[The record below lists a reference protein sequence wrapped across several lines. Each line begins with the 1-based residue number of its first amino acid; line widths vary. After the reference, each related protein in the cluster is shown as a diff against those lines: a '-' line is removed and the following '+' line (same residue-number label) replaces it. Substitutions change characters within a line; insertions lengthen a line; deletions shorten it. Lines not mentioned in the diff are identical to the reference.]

1 MRRRPPHRLVAVAV
15 VMAGLAIAEAQS
27 QQSTSTAQGQAH
39 SSGQSGGQSGLR
51 SKTIHQGELKLEP
64 DPDAFKRPKRD
75 LRLKDGDL
83 VRGSI
88 NIAAAWFSEPT
99 GRYRHFPFGTEQ
111 HPTAVT
117 ISTTGKQVMRYR
129 LPKDSVFEDRTPR
142 LVDIDGDGQEEIV
155 TVRSYERSGAALAVL
170 GIRGNNLE
178 VIAETPPIGTPFRW
192 LNPIGFADFNGDGR
206 NDIAIVVTP
215 HIRGELQI
223 WTLRDGK
230 LELIGDADDVS
241 NHVFGSRHL
250 KLSAIAD
257 FNGDGRPDIVVPS
270 QDRRRLRFLTFTRG
284 NIEELAEMRL
294 PAPAAEDFEVV
305 SVEGRPGVKIGI
317 AGGRS
322 LVVSPCRDI
331 QDWEQADGSC

>member
-1 MRRRPPHRLVAVAV
+1 MRRRLQHLLVAASA
-15 VMAGLAIAEAQS
+15 MLAGLAIAQAQS
-27 QQSTSTAQGQAH
+27 QQQPPSPAGPQ
-39 SSGQSGGQSGLR
+39 GLR
-51 SKTIHQGELKLEP
+51 QTTIHQGEYKLAP
-64 DPDAFKRPKRD
+64 DPNAFKRPRRD
-75 LRLKDGDL
+75 NVLKDGDL
-83 VRGSI
+83 ARGSI

-99 GRYRHFPFGTEQ
+99 GRYRHFPFGTDQ
-111 HPTAVT
+111 HPTALT
-117 ISTTGKQVMRYR
+117 ISTTSKQVMRFR

-142 LVDIDGDGQEEIV
+142 LVDIDGDGQAEIV
-155 TVRSYERSGAALAVL
+155 TIRTYERSGAALAVL
-170 GIRGNNLE
+170 GIRGKDLE
-178 VIAETPPIGTPFRW
+178 IIAETPPIGTPFRW
-192 LNPIGFADFNGDGR
+192 LNPIEFADFNGDGK

-230 LELIGDADDVS
+230 LEMIADTDDVS

-305 SVEGRPGVKIGI
+305 SVEGRPGVKIGL
-317 AGGRS
+317 AGGRTV
-322 LVVSPCRDI
+322 VVSPCRDI